1 MELKRAVI
9 TGLGAITPLGN
20 DLKSFWNNIREGKS
34 GAVPITKFDASKC
47 KTRFACEVKDFDP
60 SVRLDAKEA
69 RKMDLFCQYALA
81 SSGEALENSG
91 IDLET
96 VDKERV
102 GVIWSTGIGG
112 ITSFQEEITTFAR
125 GDGTPHFSPLFVTK
139 MIGDMSAG
147 LISIKYGFHGMNFIT
162 QAACASST
170 NALIDAFNYIRLG
183 YADVIVAG
191 GSEAGITESGIGG
204 FNAMRAL
211 SMRNDSPETASRPFD
226 VDRDGFVLGEG
237 AGALIVE
244 ELEHA
249 KRRGATIY
257 AEVGGGGLTA
267 DAYHMSASHPEGYG
281 AYLGMRNALNDARVN
296 PEDVDYIN
304 THATA
309 TPIGDVSETKAIE
322 RLFGDSLESVSVS
335 ASKSMTGHLMGAA
348 GAIEAIIC
356 VMSIN
361 DNLVSPTINTTTIDP
376 QISPKI
382 HFVLKQA
389 EERPVN
395 LAISNTFGFGGHN
408 AIAVMK
414 KFSG

>member
-9 TGLGAITPLGN
+9 TGLGAVTPLGN
-20 DLKSFWNNIREGKS
+20 DLAGFWNGICEGKS
-34 GAVPITKFDASKC
+34 GAAGITKFDAAKC
-47 KTRFACEVKDFDP
+47 KTRFACEVKSFEP
-60 SVRLDAKEA
+60 GQRLDGKES
-69 RKMDLFCQYALA
+69 RKMDLFCQYALVSTA
-81 SSGEALENSG
+81 EALEHSG
-91 IDLET
+91 IDLDNA
-96 VDKERV
+96 DKERI

-112 ITSFQEEITTFAR
+112 ISSFQEEITSFAR

-147 LISIKYGFHGMNFIT
+147 LISIKYGFQGMNFIT

-170 NALIDAFNYIRLG
+170 NAIIDAFNYIRLG

-191 GSEAGITESGIGG
+191 GSEAGITETGIGG

-211 SMRNDSPETASRPFD
+211 SMRNDSPATASRPFD
-226 VDRDGFVLGEG
+226 IDRDGFVLGEG

-249 KRRGATIY
+249 KHRGATIF
-257 AEVGGGGLTA
+257 AEIAGGGLTA
-267 DAYHMSASHPEGYG
+267 DAYHISASHPDGYG

-296 PEDVDYIN
+296 PEDIDYIN
-304 THATA
+304 THATS
-309 TPIGDVSETKAIE
+309 TPVGDVSEVKAIE
-322 RLFGDSLESVSVS
+322 RLFADTLDSVSVS

-348 GAIEAIIC
+348 GAVEAIIC

-361 DNLVSPTINTTTIDP
+361 DGVVPPTINTTTVDP
-376 QISPKI
+376 QINAKI
-382 HFVLKQA
+382 HLVLNESEQ
-389 EERPVN
+389 RPVN
-395 LAISNTFGFGGHN
+395 VAISNTFGFGGHN

-414 KFSG
+414 RFSD